1 MNKKMVKEAIEGLL
15 QFGWM
20 WGYPKHIKKEH
31 WDALH
36 IFYKTE
42 FNGEKDFKPDKN
54 NRAKP

>member
-1 MNKKMVKEAIEGLL
+1 MVKEAIEGLL